1 MNGSVHDHHDDGR
14 DWHDNCVD
22 RDCRNDGCYYD
33 HHHIDLMVVVFL
45 VTCSMNWSIESKLEI
60 KHKLSTRCICFT
72 TVSRLV
78 MSPT

>member
-1 MNGSVHDHHDDGR
+1 
-14 DWHDNCVD
+14 
-22 RDCRNDGCYYD
+22 
-33 HHHIDLMVVVFL
+33 MVVVFL